1 MNVGVAAGASV
12 VRGANDDVG
21 ATLVVALWRTW
32 RANRATTRVALQ
44 RAGVRR
50 SDGVGLRIP
59 SDWLTRAAQAAYFEG
74 GGGKKNFVRRIS
86 APMSSLNP
94 PTRVKS

>member
-32 RANRATTRVALQ
+32 RANRATTGVAPT
-44 RAGVRR
+44 ASRR
-50 SDGVGLRIP
+50 TAI
-59 SDWLTRAAQAAYFEG
+59 
-74 GGGKKNFVRRIS
+74 
-86 APMSSLNP
+86 
-94 PTRVKS
+94 